1 MARFEFG
8 QFSAAQI
15 NSIADSTARINLWEG
30 AVRSGKT
37 ISSILRWLEYV
48 RTAPQNGELLMLG
61 KTERTLER
69 NILNPIADIVGPR
82 GWKYTRGTGQASLYG
97 RRILISGANDAK
109 AEGKIRGLTLAG
121 AYGDEVTLWPAE
133 VFRQVMIR
141 LSVKGASAFFTTNPD
156 SPYHWLK
163 KEYVDRAQE
172 LEIAVFHFTLD
183 DNLTLDPAYVAALK
197 REYTGL
203 WYKRFILG
211 QWVAAEGAIFD
222 MFDPDK
228 HVVSILPARE
238 TWRSAVVGLDYGTGN
253 ATAAELNIWDGRR
266 ATVAREYYYDSRAT
280 GRQKTDAEYSA
291 DLRAWIF
298 GVHAQSWEIDPSA
311 ASMQIQMRRDGFGGV
326 RDANN
331 SVLDGIRVLSAALV
345 NDRLHIHESCH
356 NLIKQMYGYAWDE
369 KQQAHGI
376 DKPIKRDDHAVDAER
391 YAVMRLLG
399 RGPMTPVTLP
409 RGA

>member
-1 MARFEFG
+1 VARFEFG
-8 QFSAAQI
+8 DFSDAQI

-141 LSVKGASAFFTTNPD
+141 LSVRGASAFFTTNPD

-163 KEYVDRAQE
+163 KEYVDRADE

-203 WYKRFILG
+203 WFKRFILG
-211 QWVAAEGAIFD
+211 LWVAAEGAIFD
-222 MFDPDK
+222 MFDAER
-228 HVVSILPARE
+228 HVVNTLPDPKLW
-238 TWRSAVVGLDYGTGN
+238 TTAVVGTDYGTGN
-253 ATAAELNIWDGRR
+253 ATAAELNIVSGGLVT
-266 ATVAREYYYDSRAT
+266 AAREYYYDSRKS
-280 GRQKTDAEYSA
+280 GRQKTDAEYVA
-291 DLRAWIF
+291 DLTDWASDLYP
-298 GVHAQSWEIDPSA
+298 QSWEIDPSA
-311 ASMQIQMRRDGFGGV
+311 ASFRLAMRKAGV
-326 RDANN
+326 ARVHDADN
-331 SVLDGIRVLSAALV
+331 SVVDGIRVMAAALA
-345 NDRLHIHESCH
+345 NDRLKIHESCT
-356 NLIKQMYGYAWDE
+356 NLIEQIYGYAWDPKAQE
-369 KQQAHGI
+369 RGE
-376 DKPIKRDDHAVDAER
+376 DRPIKRDDHAVDAER

-399 RGPMTPVTLP
+399 RRTS
-409 RGA
+409 RAA